1 VLAKPAAKPPTYVF
15 VSAATQEENKG
26 TPSVIMLQSA
36 HNAATLIGSY
46 APALDEFPIIE
57 LPFTSDDN
65 VYDPL
70 GCVRVKACVR
80 ESASGCLTLH
90 LSLCF

>member
-1 VLAKPAAKPPTYVF
+1 M
-15 VSAATQEENKG
+15 QEENKG
-26 TPSVIMLQSA
+26 TPTVIMLQSA
-36 HNAATLIGSY
+36 HNASTLIGSY

-70 GCVRVKACVR
+70 GYVRVNAYVH
-80 ESASGCLTLH
+80 ESMSASV
-90 LSLCF
+90 LCRI